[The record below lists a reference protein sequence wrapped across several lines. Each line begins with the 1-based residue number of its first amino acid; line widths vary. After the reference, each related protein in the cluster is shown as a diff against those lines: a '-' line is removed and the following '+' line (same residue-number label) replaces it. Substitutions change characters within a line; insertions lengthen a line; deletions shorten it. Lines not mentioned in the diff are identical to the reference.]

1 MERRELGRTGLRV
14 SVLGFGGA
22 EIGFERTEPSRV
34 TRLLHEALDAG
45 LNVIDTAECYG
56 DSESLI
62 GQAIADRRQD
72 CLVFTK
78 CGHFEGTGRDDWSV
92 ASLERSIA
100 RSLSRLRTDHID
112 LLQLHTCSED
122 DLRRG
127 EVIEVAERARQR
139 GQARFIGYSGDG
151 PAARYAVECGRFDT
165 LQTSINVADQEAL
178 SLTLP
183 QARARGV
190 GVIAKRPIANAA
202 WRSGER
208 PANAYH
214 HVYWDRLQILDYAFL
229 RRVPVTE
236 SIGIALRFTASLPD
250 VDTLIVGTTQPGRW
264 RENAA
269 LLEAGA
275 LPEGEMDAIRRR
287 WQAIAD
293 DSWVGER

>member
-1 MERRELGRTGLRV
+1 MERRELGRTGLHV
-14 SVLGFGGA
+14 SVLGFGGS
-22 EIGFERTEPSRV
+22 EIGFERAEPGRV
-34 TRLLHEALDAG
+34 RRLLHEALDAG

-56 DSESLI
+56 DSEALI
-62 GQAIADRRQD
+62 GQAIGERRQD
-72 CLVFTK
+72 CALFTK

-100 RSLSRLRTDHID
+100 RSLTRLRTDHVD
-112 LLQLHTCSED
+112 LLQLHTCSEE

-127 EVIEVAERARQR
+127 EVIEVVERARQR
-139 GQARFIGYSGDG
+139 GQTRFIGYSGDG
-151 PAARYAVECGRFDT
+151 PAARYAVECGRFDA

-183 QARARGV
+183 LARARGV

-208 PANAYH
+208 PTNGYH
-214 HVYWDRLQILDYAFL
+214 HVYWDRLQRLDYAFL
-229 RRVPVTE
+229 RRPVAE
-236 SIGIALRFTASLPD
+236 SIRVALRFTASLPG

-269 LLEAGA
+269 GLEAGA
-275 LPEGEMDAIRRR
+275 LPDGEMDAIQRR
-287 WQAIAD
+287 WRQVAD
-293 DSWVGER
+293 DSWVGQR

>member
-14 SVLGFGGA
+14 SVLGFGGS
-22 EIGFERTEPSRV
+22 EIGFERAEPSRV
-34 TRLLHEALDAG
+34 HRLLHEALDAG
-45 LNVIDTAECYG
+45 LNVVDTAECYG
-56 DSESLI
+56 DSETLV

-72 CLVFTK
+72 YYLFTK

-92 ASLERSIA
+92 ASLEASIA
-100 RSLSRLRTDHID
+100 RSLTRLRTDHVD
-112 LLQLHTCSED
+112 LLQLHTCTED

-139 GQARFIGYSGDG
+139 GQTRFIGYSGDG
-151 PAARYAVECGRFDT
+151 PAARYAVECGRFDA
-165 LQTSINVADQEAL
+165 LQTSVNVADQEAL
-178 SLTLP
+178 HLTLP
-183 QARARGV
+183 LARARGV

-214 HVYWDRLQILDYAFL
+214 HAYWDRLQRLDYAFL
-229 RRVPVTE
+229 RRSVAE
-236 SIGIALRFTASLPD
+236 SIGIALRFTASLPG

-264 RENAA
+264 RENAT

-275 LPEGEMDAIRRR
+275 LPDSEMDAITRR
-287 WQAIAD
+287 WQQVAD
-293 DSWVGER
+293 DSWVGQR